1 MPMRVKTI
9 VGSCVAIA
17 MRAPRVGFAVVAHCL
32 LPYAGKPVDVNEA
45 PRYVDTAIA
54 LMMRMAAER
63 GALAEDVEVKLFGGA
78 DSIGAGYGV
87 GSRNVAAAR
96 KVLSAQGLTLA
107 ASAVGGNR
115 GRVLEFDTATGDV
128 LVKTLAAQSFQ
139 SRVVQS

>member
-1 MPMRVKTI
+1 
-9 VGSCVAIA
+9 
-17 MRAPRVGFAVVAHCL
+17 
-32 LPYAGKPVDVNEA
+32 
-45 PRYVDTAIA
+45 
-54 LMMRMAAER
+54 
-63 GALAEDVEVKLFGGA
+63 
-78 DSIGAGYGV
+78 V
-87 GSRNVAAAR
+87 GSRNVTAAR